1 MMPEVKVG
9 LALVGPDTP
18 PLPPSPEP
26 RNPQVKLDNGWWI
39 VKLDSEY
46 PKKFQKFQVYF
57 SVDLIYIIIIIFSI
71 ETRLKDHLKGSSA

>member
-1 MMPEVKVG
+1 MPEVKVG

-26 RNPQVKLDNGWWI
+26 RNPQVKLDSG
-39 VKLDSEY
+39 Y
-46 PKKFQKFQVYF
+46 PKKVSKVTSVFQCK
-57 SVDLIYIIIIIFSI
+57 SDLYYYHNFFI